1 MQHLCRTNIR
11 SVLRGHVDVEHP
23 NLKLKQL
30 KKERRPRRQVRR
42 IVIPFYDESD
52 MSNSNSDGN
61 TDIEYDSDGPEYTI
75 SSRLPSR
82 MSVFLEDFLRRHA
95 ELQLLRDMEEQMS
108 HSNSSSS
115 DSEEPGPNVPPA
127 LPNANEV
134 SGNGNEINDRDSDEL
149 FSVIT
154 VSNITQSTS
163 SDESSNF
170 MQPPSQSTRSRR
182 KKRLLKKRKR
192 ASSDSSNNK
201 KSKSAAGTSTEG
213 TAREGSGEPRKKV
226 KRTAATV
233 VWKKLIDPEKSQ
245 SQEEASDTE
254 NYSEFLVAKI
264 GALPLPSLILRYLN
278 YKRDNL

>member
-1 MQHLCRTNIR
+1 M
-11 SVLRGHVDVEHP
+11 EHP

-115 DSEEPGPNVPPA
+115 DSDEPGPSVPPA

-134 SGNGNEINDRDSDEL
+134 GSNANETNDRDSDEL
-149 FSVIT
+149 FSLIT

-192 ASSDSSNNK
+192 ASSDSSNK

-213 TAREGSGEPRKKV
+213 TSGEPRKKV

>member
-1 MQHLCRTNIR
+1 MKI
-11 SVLRGHVDVEHP
+11 
-23 NLKLKQL
+23 KQL

-52 MSNSNSDGN
+52 MSNSNSDANSG
-61 TDIEYDSDGPEYTI
+61 IEYDSDGPEYTI

-95 ELQLLRDMEEQMS
+95 ELQLLRDMEEQLS
-108 HSNSSSS
+108 HSNSSS
-115 DSEEPGPNVPPA
+115 DSEAPPALVPPS

-134 SGNGNEINDRDSDEL
+134 GRNGADPEHSSDEL
-149 FSVIT
+149 YSLIT

-182 KKRLLKKRKR
+182 KKRLLKRKR
-192 ASSDSSNNK
+192 SNSDSNNN
-201 KSKSAAGTSTEG
+201 SSSRAAGASTSAEG
-213 TAREGSGEPRKKV
+213 TGEPRKKV

-233 VWKKLIDPEKSQ
+233 VWKKLVDPDKYQKKEEE
-245 SQEEASDTE
+245 EEADEE
-254 NYSEFLVAKI
+254 NYSEFMVAKI
-264 GALPLPSLILRYLN
+264 GALPLPSLLLRYLN
-278 YKRDNL
+278 YKRENL